1 MTTENIVFKK
11 LLLDTNYFSNVYS
24 NLQVSDFDKKEHKTI
39 FKTIGELYSKYN
51 KAPNLNEM
59 NLYFDSATITPKDRV
74 VLNESI
80 DEINRADIN
89 IQEDMIVDFTEK
101 WVKNKR
107 TQDLLLVGADYIDG
121 KSKESLESI
130 QSKMEEI
137 NKLSF
142 KKSAGLDYKKDA
154 VKNFQEYTNVNE
166 NGIKSS
172 LELINIATNGG
183 YLPGTLSVFASISNG
198 GKCQKGNTKIN
209 IYVDKELKNKIKEFL
224 DAKRK

>member
-1 MTTENIVFKK
+1 MTESIVFKK

-24 NLQVSDFDKKEHKTI
+24 NLQLSDFDKKEYKTI
-39 FKTIGELYSKYN
+39 FKSIGELYSKYN

-59 NLYFDSATITPKDRV
+59 NLYFDSANILPKDRIN
-74 VLNESI
+74 LNEVLE
-80 DEINRADIN
+80 DVKRVDIN

-107 TQDLLLVGADYIDG
+107 AQDLLLVGADYIDG

-130 QSKMEEI
+130 QGKWEEI